1 MTVILVL
8 ATFALFLL
16 IDYFY
21 SRRRGVVPAWEG
33 EVISPLSRL
42 KPGVVAG
49 FSLPDN
55 LLYHPGHTW
64 ALAESPNLVRVG
76 IDDFG
81 ARLLGNVH
89 RINMPQRGQWIRQ
102 GQPVFSAYRDG
113 QKVEVLSPIEG
124 MVTDVNTS
132 IMQEPKAALS
142 DPYGEG
148 WLLKVQSPD
157 ARTNFRNLLGGVVA
171 RKWMEESATRL
182 LSRLPALAGAVAQD
196 GGMAVTDVV
205 TQIPEADWGN
215 LAREFFL
222 N

>member
-8 ATFALFLL
+8 ATFVLFLL

-21 SRRRGVVPAWEG
+21 SRRRGVVPAWEA
-33 EVISPLSRL
+33 EVISPLPRL

-64 ALAESPNLVRVG
+64 ALSESPNLVRVG

-81 ARLLGNVH
+81 ARLLGTVN

-124 MVTDVNTS
+124 MVTDVNTNVG
-132 IMQEPKAALS
+132 QTPAAALN

-157 ARTNFRNLLGGVVA
+157 ARTNFRNLLGGAVA
-171 RKWMEESATRL
+171 RKWMEESAARL
-182 LSRLPALAGAVAQD
+182 LSRMPALAGAVAQD
-196 GGMAVTDVV
+196 GGMAVTDLAG
-205 TQIPEADWGN
+205 QIPEADWGN